1 MHGVQVVDKALH
13 GLMRILAGLCQ
24 CFAEHVLQF
33 LYCQVD
39 AFRLQRI
46 QVSLFSLFVRSDAV
60 EVGTYP
66 FQDFFLVRCVAFDV
80 EQQS

>member
-1 MHGVQVVDKALH
+1 MC
-13 GLMRILAGLCQ
+13 IFAGLCQ
-24 CFAEHVLQF
+24 RFAEHVLQF
-33 LYCQVD
+33 VCCQVD

-60 EVGTYP
+60 EMGTYP